1 MPAGVAEPVLLLA
14 ACLASLISGSFST
27 DQNIRKNIQDTD
39 SQLPQWEDTIL
50 GVGVSEPARV
60 AAVLREL
67 RLGSG

>member
-14 ACLASLISGSFST
+14 ACLASLSGSFST
-27 DQNIRKNIQDTD
+27 DQNIQKNIQDTD